1 VYRGLTGA
9 VGTTT
14 RSAEYLKTDQRVWCG
29 EVVISIGFLMSIL
42 KSRVVL
48 RFAYDPTDDGA
59 FVDVRISTA
68 LDPGTW
74 ATYTAFCGRSFH
86 VQVLSRIPEAQQRH
100 L

>member
-1 VYRGLTGA
+1 
-9 VGTTT
+9 
-14 RSAEYLKTDQRVWCG
+14 VWCG

-48 RFAYDPTDDGA
+48 RFAYDPTDDDGA
-59 FVDVRISTA
+59 FVDVRILTA

-74 ATYTAFCGRSFH
+74 ATYTAFRGRSFH
-86 VQVLSRIPEAQQRH
+86 VQALSRIPEAQQRH